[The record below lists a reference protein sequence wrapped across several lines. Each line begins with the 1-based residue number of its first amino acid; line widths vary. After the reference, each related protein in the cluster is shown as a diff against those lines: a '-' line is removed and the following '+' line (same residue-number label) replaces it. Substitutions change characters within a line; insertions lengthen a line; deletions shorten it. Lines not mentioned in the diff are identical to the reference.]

1 MRTPNEIVHEDA
13 DSIEFT
19 MFDDVMNKTAR
30 KIFDRSLLLSLDP
43 FNREMSRQKINRDLN
58 EVLDREAR
66 KLNESKKFNLDD
78 KIMTEEEW
86 RALVPHES
94 EAEVPPVPTYK
105 QIIEWAYDADLRERS

>member
-30 KIFDRSLLLSLDP
+30 KITDRSLFLSLDP
-43 FNREMSRQKINRDLN
+43 FNRDMSRQKINRDLN

-94 EAEVPPVPTYK
+94 EAEVPPVPTYGK
-105 QIIEWAYDADLRERS
+105 IIQYVYETALKK